1 MKATQSHP
9 VYCVSRRPILCK
21 DSRMEN
27 NSWVELERATN
38 IAEAEVI
45 RSFLQSHDIETL
57 IPDEHTARNM
67 HYLTPML
74 GFVRIQVREADLA
87 IAQELLLKMRIT
99 LADEHQPEPYAHTE
113 DGDGL
118 ALRASRSAIF
128 GLLML
133 PLVLN
138 LYSVFMMWQCL
149 QKRVA
154 LSAKGKRHFV
164 VAFIFNVIAIFAWG
178 LFIYNGGFLSMMKQL
193 LGIHV

>member
-1 MKATQSHP
+1 
-9 VYCVSRRPILCK
+9 
-21 DSRMEN
+21 MEN

-74 GFVRIQVREADLA
+74 GFVRIQVQESNLA
-87 IAQELLLKMRIT
+87 IAQELLKKMRIT
-99 LADEHQPEPYAHTE
+99 LAEEHPHEPFAHTE
-113 DGDGL
+113 IGDGM

-133 PLVLN
+133 PLILN
-138 LYSVFMMWQCL
+138 LYSIFMMWQCL
-149 QKRVA
+149 QKNVA
-154 LSAKGKRHFV
+154 LSPKGKRHFV
-164 VAFIFNVIAIFAWG
+164 VAFIFNTMAIFAWG
-178 LFIYNGGFLSMMKQL
+178 SFIYNGGFLSMMKTI